1 MRTRAG
7 RIACA
12 TAGLF
17 ALVILLPSLPY
28 GLWMARLALA
38 ELSLILV
45 GPLAIG
51 GLLALGRVPNQ
62 RWFRVIG
69 FAALAVS
76 LVPVSMILPEYKT
89 RGATFRP
96 SEYFTWGP
104 RVGVV
109 EIRRDLILE
118 PTLPEIRLDFYRGH
132 GAGPRPLLV
141 LVHGGSFSGGDK
153 GENQT
158 VSTLFAA
165 SGYSVAD
172 VQYRLAP
179 AARFPVAVQDV
190 KCLAGRLRA
199 RAEEFSI
206 DATRVAYLG
215 RSAGGAIAA
224 LAAYSAGDER
234 IPPSCAVPDLPV
246 AALISLYGPLEL
258 DWGWR
263 QRPIPDAIVGYKALE
278 RYIGGTPTDQPEAY
292 RLASAV
298 SWARPS
304 LPKTLLIHGTRDSLV
319 SPHHTTLLIE
329 AFERQG
335 LAPPRR
341 LLIPFADHGFDYHPG
356 GLAEQLARAE
366 ILKFLAVVIPGR
378 PEPGR

>member
-1 MRTRAG
+1 MKMRVG

-17 ALVILLPSLPY
+17 GLVILLPSLPY

-45 GPLAIG
+45 SPLAIG
-51 GLLALGRVPNQ
+51 GLLALGRLPKQ
-62 RWFRVIG
+62 RWFRASGV
-69 FAALAVS
+69 AALVVSAVPI
-76 LVPVSMILPEYKT
+76 VTILPAYRT
-89 RGATFRP
+89 QGAAFRA

-104 RVGVV
+104 SHQRV
-109 EIRRDLILE
+109 EIQRDLILD
-118 PTLPEIRLDFYRGH
+118 PTRPEIRLDFYQGH
-132 GAGPRPLLV
+132 GTGPRPLLV

-153 GENQT
+153 GENQP
-158 VSTLFAA
+158 VSRLFAA

-179 AARFPVAVQDV
+179 AARFPAAVQDV

-199 RAEEFSI
+199 RAEEFGI
-206 DATRVAYLG
+206 DASRVAYLG

-224 LAAYSAGDER
+224 IAAYSAGDPR
-234 IPPSCAVPDLPV
+234 LPPSCAVPDLPV
-246 AALISLYGPLEL
+246 AALISLYGPLDL

-263 QRPIPDAIVGYKALE
+263 QRPVPDAIVGYKALE
-278 RYIGGTPTDQPEAY
+278 RYIGGTPTDHPDAY

-298 SWARPS
+298 SWVGPALPS
-304 LPKTLLIHGTRDSLV
+304 TLLIHGTRDSLV

-329 AFERQG
+329 AFERHG

-356 GLAEQLARAE
+356 GLAEQLARAK
-366 ILKFLAVVIPGR
+366 ILKFLAAALPAGR
-378 PEPGR
+378 EKKQ